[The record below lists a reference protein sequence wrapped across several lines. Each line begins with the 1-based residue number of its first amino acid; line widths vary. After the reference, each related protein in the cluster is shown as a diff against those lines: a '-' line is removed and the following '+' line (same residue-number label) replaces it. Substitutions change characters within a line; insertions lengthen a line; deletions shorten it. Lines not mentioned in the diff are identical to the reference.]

1 MPIIAEK
8 YPVNRKSQTLFGHSL
23 SGLFVLWTLFTRPEL
38 FQTYLVFSPSIRWN
52 KYEIMDYAKEAA
64 YTHERKNLCMIV
76 GGKEGF
82 MVKDARNLYSV
93 LQSNSRIHANFILL
107 LKKIMLPWFRQRSV
121 EPFALFNSLF
131 EALF

>member
-1 MPIIAEK
+1 M
-8 YPVNRKSQTLFGHSL
+8 NRKSQTLFGHSL

-93 LQSNSRIHANFILL
+93 LQSNSRIHAEFYIAPEENHASVVPAAISRA
-107 LKKIMLPWFRQRSV
+107 FRFVQQ
-121 EPFALFNSLF
+121 PI
-131 EALF
+131 